1 MYALILSRNWLA
13 SQVHG
18 PQAASLPQRVMSA
31 SYKLSWSF
39 VLTTVVAAL
48 SLLVKRS
55 SSAKESRAGPSD
67 QMLSRMVLLDCFLGP
82 QHVFAVIEYLTK
94 SDVEC
99 IAGASFAA
107 CMLNV
112 YWPTTHISFIC
123 KWTGSGYPPRVVFAP
138 ELFRNLGFFCAT
150 IAAVAARDGSAA
162 ASAPAFLATLALRTA
177 ASFTLTMLAV
187 TVTTAPLHVAVI
199 ENALPDGLLDVTCP
213 RLLRGARDTV
223 CSAMLAIC
231 AALHLQPQKL
241 GNIAGLAS
249 TSADFTKSEA
259 VLPGASFTGVAALSV
274 VINII
279 NADVSLHAIGRMQGL
294 LTVAVIALML
304 SSPHGVIELVLPPPP
319 AENLVDTEHLHLSW
333 GDVVRGEVLGTG
345 GFGSVHAARWRGTD
359 VAIKF
364 WVSKLYD
371 ETDEEGEQ
379 RLIHEAAVL
388 MRLRH
393 PNILQIFGV
402 LPRPRAIVMERG
414 VQTLAAMLK
423 EQPWLPWTRCM
434 ELIRGIAAGT
444 EFLHTHTPP
453 IIHGD
458 LKPSNILITASGT
471 PKIADFG
478 TSFLS
483 RAAEAV
489 REGSFM
495 IWSPGY
501 APPEVLSRQPIL
513 IPEAVDVFAFGV
525 IITAIV
531 GGPKAQARS
540 TSSLERA
547 TERSTRTG
555 STSSPPNF
563 MQTLMQAYAIATY
576 KPFML
581 LNCPDPLAAVVRA
594 CCCPSPEDRP
604 SFIMLRGMLDEA
616 GASVDSWPRRPT

>member
-1 MYALILSRNWLA
+1 
-13 SQVHG
+13 
-18 PQAASLPQRVMSA
+18 MSA
-31 SYKLSWSF
+31 SYNMSWAL
-39 VLTTVVAAL
+39 VLVTVVAAL

-55 SSAKESRAGPSD
+55 SKDGRTDPTDA
-67 QMLSRMVLLDCFLGP
+67 MLSRMVLVDCFLGP
-82 QHVFAVIEYLTK
+82 QQVFAVLEYLAK
-94 SDVEC
+94 PEVEC

-107 CMLNV
+107 CMLRV
-112 YWPTTHISFIC
+112 YWPTTHISFLC

-138 ELFRNLGFFCAT
+138 ELFRNLGFFCASV
-150 IAAVAARDGSAA
+150 AAVAARDGSAA
-162 ASAPAFLATLALRTA
+162 AASPAFLVALALRTA
-177 ASFTLTMLAV
+177 ASFSLTMLAV

-199 ENALPDGLLDVTCP
+199 ENALPPGLLDATCP
-213 RLLRGARDTV
+213 RMLCRARDTV

-231 AALHLQPQKL
+231 AALRLQPQKL
-241 GNIAGLAS
+241 GNIAGLA
-249 TSADFTKSEA
+249 TSSDFTKSEA

-274 VINII
+274 VINIL
-279 NADVSLHAIGRMQGL
+279 NADVSLHAIGRMQSL

-304 SSPHGVIELVLPPPP
+304 SSPHGVVDVVLPPPP

-345 GFGSVHAARWRGTD
+345 GFGSVYAARWRGTD

-371 ETDEEGEQ
+371 ETDEEGER

-402 LPRPRAIVMERG
+402 LPRPRAIVMELG
-414 VQTLAAMLK
+414 VQTLAKLLK
-423 EQPWLPWTRCM
+423 EQPWLPWRRCM

-444 EFLHTHTPP
+444 EFLHTHAPP

-489 REGSFM
+489 REGSFT

-531 GGPKAQARS
+531 GGPKAQKRHKTGS
-540 TSSLERA
+540 DKG
-547 TERSTRTG
+547 TEREREKSTRTG

-563 MQTLMQAYAIATY
+563 LQTLMQAYAIATY

-581 LNCPDPLAAVVRA
+581 LDCPDPLAAIVRA

-604 SFIMLRGMLDEA
+604 CFIMLRGMLDEA
-616 GASVDSWPRRPT
+616 AATMDSWPQRET